1 MPIIPAQPQVEPKDT
16 LSLRLDR
23 VLHERL
29 KQYCEFIQSPKDYVI
44 GQALRRLFRK
54 DKDFTVWV
62 ESRPNGHHQA
72 SAADLP
78 QGVTVAAADE
88 VRTRVGKSS

>member
-29 KQYCEFIQSPKDYVI
+29 KQYCQFIESPKDYVI
-44 GQALRRLFRK
+44 SQALRQLFRK
-54 DKDFTVWV
+54 D
-62 ESRPNGHHQA
+62 R
-72 SAADLP
+72 
-78 QGVTVAAADE
+78 
-88 VRTRVGKSS
+88 

>member
-1 MPIIPAQPQVEPKDT
+1 MSIIPAQPQVEPKDT

-44 GQALRRLFRK
+44 GQALRQLFRK
-54 DKDFTVWV
+54 DREFAAWSD
-62 ESRPNGHHQA
+62 
-72 SAADLP
+72 SAAKAKTPVATSDSSDAI
-78 QGVTVAAADE
+78 AAATS
-88 VRTRVGKSS
+88 VTARARTEKSV